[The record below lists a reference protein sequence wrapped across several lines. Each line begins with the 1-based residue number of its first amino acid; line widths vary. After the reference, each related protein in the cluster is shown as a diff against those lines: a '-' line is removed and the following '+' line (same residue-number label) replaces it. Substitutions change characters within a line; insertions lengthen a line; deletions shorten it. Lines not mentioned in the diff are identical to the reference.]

1 LQLSSD
7 GIVYLHWKVFCF
19 QGEPMKTIY
28 KFISIFSL
36 ITLLALTFA
45 TPAYA
50 FDGRSGENVV
60 IKANEVIEDDVYV
73 TADNFELQGTV
84 KGDLIVFGRTITING
99 TVDGD
104 LIAAGQTIVINGT
117 VTDDARIAGA
127 VLHIGKTAAIGD
139 DVVAGGASLETQ
151 EGSVI
156 EGELVVGAGQA
167 LLDGSV
173 TGDVQAG
180 VGSLELNGEFG
191 GDVNAQ
197 VGDPEQGRGGMPASM
212 FMPGANIQFPTV
224 KPGFNIGDDAQIKG
238 NLEYTQSK
246 DVNIPA
252 DAVSGKVTRTQP
264 VVDPAVQ
271 KAKPTLAQKGM
282 TWTFD
287 LLRTI
292 VTLIFFGLLLGWLAP
307 MFMKALVEK
316 VQSQPGASLGWGVVA
331 FAAFFFAI
339 LVVTVVMI
347 AGGVLFGVLTLSRV
361 SGTIIWLGI
370 LTLSTMIFSFVL
382 ITAFLTKIVV
392 AWLGG
397 KLILARFSP
406 ALAEHKVWPL
416 VIGTVLVALVIA
428 LPFIGWLFGILV
440 MFIGLGALWI
450 WARERMQTP
459 KIA

>member
-1 LQLSSD
+1 
-7 GIVYLHWKVFCF
+7 
-19 QGEPMKTIY
+19 MKTIY

-36 ITLLALTFA
+36 IALLTLTFA

-50 FDGRSGENVV
+50 FDSRSGENVV

-73 TADNFELQGTV
+73 TANNFVLDGTV
-84 KGDLIVFGRTITING
+84 KGDLIVFGSTITING

-104 LIAAGQTIVINGT
+104 LIAAGQTVIINGT

-127 VLHIGKTAAIGD
+127 VLQIGKTAAIGD

-156 EGELVVGAGQA
+156 EGELVVGAGQV
-167 LLDGSV
+167 LLNGSV
-173 TGDVQAG
+173 TGDVQVGA
-180 VGSLELNGEFG
+180 GSLELNGEFG

-197 VGDPEQGRGGMPASM
+197 VGNPEEGGIPRSI
-212 FMPGANIQFPTV
+212 FIPQANIQFPTV
-224 KPGFNIGDDAQIKG
+224 KPGFNVGEEAQIEG
-238 NLEYTQSK
+238 NLEYTQSQ

-271 KAKPTLAQKGM
+271 KAKPTPVQKGM
-282 TWTFD
+282 TWSFD
-287 LLRTI
+287 LLRSI

-307 MFMKALVEK
+307 MFMKALMEK

-331 FAAFFFAI
+331 YAAFFFAI
-339 LVVTVVMI
+339 LVVIVAMI
-347 AGGVLFGVLTLSRV
+347 AGGVLFGVLTLGGV
-361 SGTIIWLGI
+361 SGTVIWIGI
-370 LTLSTMIFSFVL
+370 LTLFTMIVGFVL
-382 ITAFLTKIVV
+382 VTAFLTKIVV

-397 KLILARFSP
+397 KLILARFNP

-416 VIGTVLVALVIA
+416 VIGAILVSLVIA
-428 LPFIGWLFGILV
+428 LPFIGWLVGILV

-450 WARERMQTP
+450 WGRERMQTP
-459 KIA
+459 KTV

>member
-1 LQLSSD
+1 
-7 GIVYLHWKVFCF
+7 
-19 QGEPMKTIY
+19 MKTLY
-28 KFISIFSL
+28 KSISIFSL
-36 ITLLALTFA
+36 ITLLALTFV

-50 FDGRSGENVV
+50 FDGRSGENVL
-60 IKANEVIEDDVYV
+60 IKANEVIEDDLYV
-73 TADNFELQGTV
+73 TANNFVLNGTV
-84 KGDLIVFGRTITING
+84 KGDLIVFGSTITING

-104 LIAAGQTIVINGT
+104 LIAAGQTVIINGT

-127 VLHIGKTAAIGD
+127 VLQIGKNAAIDG

-151 EGSVI
+151 EVSVI
-156 EGELVVGAGQA
+156 EGELVVGAGQV
-167 LLDGSV
+167 LLNGNV

-180 VGSLELNGEFG
+180 AGSLELNGEIG

-197 VGDPEQGRGGMPASM
+197 VGDPEEGGMPPSM

-224 KPGFNIGDDAQIKG
+224 KPGFNIGEEAQIKG
-238 NLEYTQSK
+238 KLEYTQSK

-252 DAVSGKVTRTQP
+252 DAVSGKVTRTTP

-271 KAKPTLAQKGM
+271 KAKPTPVEKGM
-282 TWTFD
+282 TWTFN

-307 MFMKALVEK
+307 MFMKALMEK

-331 FAAFFFAI
+331 YAAFLFTI
-339 LVVTVVMI
+339 LVVIVVMI
-347 AGGVLFGVLTLSRV
+347 AGGIFFGVLTLGGL

-370 LTLSTMIFSFVL
+370 LTLFAMTVGFVL
-382 ITAFLTKIVV
+382 VTAFLTKIIV

-416 VIGTVLVALVIA
+416 VIGAVLIALVIA
-428 LPFIGWLFGILV
+428 LPYVGWLFGILV

-450 WARERMQTP
+450 WGRERMQTR
-459 KIA
+459 KVVAA